1 VSSIES
7 LLITG
12 GSGFV
17 GQSLL
22 DHLATVPKKCLPHE
36 IAVTAYNKNVKIP
49 TQLREI
55 IKVTEIL
62 SDLSKPW
69 KIDFRATHIVHLA
82 ADGSENAYASKAAKN
97 FELMTQ
103 NLVSWCEGQESPVV
117 FHASSGACFGHI
129 PLIEGEGVDNLSK
142 NSSRTQIALVSKK
155 KKFIKSRLEAETIL
169 EKSSLEGVI
178 DLRIGRLFSFIGNHL
193 RNKPHYAVS
202 SFVHMAETTKKIEIT
217 GNPST
222 TRSYLSAADMSS
234 WIYKA
239 LQSGISNEV
248 LSIGSSIPVTIFE
261 LASFIAKN
269 SNSRVALLNPLAEGD
284 YYVANNLS
292 TCERLQEFETEPWQ
306 TSIMKY
312 MGIN

>member
-1 VSSIES
+1 MSNIES

-22 DHLATVPKKCLPHE
+22 DHLATVSKECLPHE
-36 IAVTAYNKNVKIP
+36 IAVTAHNKNVKIP
-49 TQLREI
+49 TRLSET
-55 IKVTEIL
+55 IKVTEIHGN
-62 SDLSKPW
+62 LSKPW
-69 KIDFRATHIVHLA
+69 EIDFRATHIVHLA
-82 ADGSENAYASKAAKN
+82 ADGSENAYTSKAAEN

-117 FHASSGACFGHI
+117 FHASSGACFGRI
-129 PLIEGEGVDNLSK
+129 PLFEGERDDNP
-142 NSSRTQIALVSKK
+142 SRNTSCTQITLVSKK
-155 KKFIKSRLEAETIL
+155 EKFIKSRLEAETIL

-178 DLRIGRLFSFIGNHL
+178 DLRIGRLFSFIGSHL

-202 SFVHMAETTKKIEIT
+202 SFVHMAETTKRIEIT
-217 GNPST
+217 GNLNT

-239 LQSGISNEV
+239 LGSGISNEV
-248 LSIGSSIPVTIFE
+248 LSIGSSTPVTMFE
-261 LASFIAKN
+261 LASFIAEK
-269 SNSRVALLNPLAEGD
+269 SNSRVTLLNPLAEGD
-284 YYVANNLS
+284 YYVADNHS
-292 TCERLQEFETEPWQ
+292 TCERLQEFETEQWQ